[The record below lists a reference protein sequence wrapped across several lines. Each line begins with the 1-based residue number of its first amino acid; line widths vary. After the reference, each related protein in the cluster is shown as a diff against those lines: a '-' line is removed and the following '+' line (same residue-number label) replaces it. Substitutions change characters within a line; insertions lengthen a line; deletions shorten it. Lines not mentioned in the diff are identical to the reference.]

1 MPQTPPLTIPAH
13 QFDTNFDNSQMV
25 DTSVIRKIAL
35 VMVLLYIFLIPWG
48 NAVWDGFI
56 RIFGMGSLGLAALVV
71 VIHGTHRKYSFFHL
85 FLLMFGSWVMLT
97 LLWSPDISTGKESAS
112 TIIQLVFISFVIS
125 LLIDTKDKIRL
136 AYQSYVFGT
145 CVGSGIIFYNYM
157 HGIESKYWAR
167 YSIENYEPD
176 GVGIMIAIAVP
187 MAAYLT
193 TQYKS
198 VIFRILNS
206 IAIPVCMFAIFL
218 NATRTASIVAM
229 FGIAYWLF
237 THRKASLRIKA
248 ILLAFFVSSIVGV
261 LAFAPATSVDRIFSS
276 SKSISSGTLN
286 GRTAIWSA
294 SFQQW
299 EKSPVVGAGIG
310 SIEQMLSGSHVEFN
324 SAHNTYI
331 QVLIELGI
339 IGLLFYLL
347 TLLSIAYYLQKTPAN
362 DKVFLITLLLL
373 ASVSQVTMNTLYD
386 KEMWFA
392 LTMLAI
398 HAHIIGKYPQS
409 NIPLSHS

>member
-1 MPQTPPLTIPAH
+1 MSQTPPLTMPSH
-13 QFDTNFDNSQMV
+13 QFDNSQMV
-25 DTSVIRKIAL
+25 DTSIIRKIAL

-56 RIFGMGSLGLAALVV
+56 RIFGMGSLGLATLVV
-71 VIHGTHRKYSFFHL
+71 VTHGTHRKYSFFHL
-85 FLLMFGSWVMLT
+85 FLIMFGSWVLLT
-97 LLWSPDISTGKESAS
+97 LLWSPDISSGKESAS
-112 TIIQLVFISFVIS
+112 TIIQLVFISLVIS
-125 LLIDTKDKIRL
+125 LLIDTRDRIRL

-145 CVGSGIIFYNYM
+145 CIGSSIIFYNYM
-157 HGIESKYWAR
+157 HGIESEYWAR
-167 YSIENYEPD
+167 YSIKNYEPD

-198 VIFRILNS
+198 VIFRMLNS

-229 FGIAYWLF
+229 FGITYWLF
-237 THRKASLRIKA
+237 THRKASLKIKA
-248 ILLAFFVSSIVGV
+248 MLLTFFVSSIIGV
-261 LAFAPATSVDRIFSS
+261 LAFAPVTSVDRIFSS

-286 GRTAIWSA
+286 GRTVIWSA

-299 EKSPVVGAGIG
+299 EKSPIVGAGIG
-310 SIEQMLSGSHVEFN
+310 SIEQMLSGSHVEYN

-331 QVLIELGI
+331 QILIELGI
-339 IGLLFYLL
+339 IGLLLYLL
-347 TLLSIAYYLQKTPAN
+347 ILLSIGYYLQKTSAN
-362 DKVFLITLLLL
+362 DKAFLTSLLLL
-373 ASVSQVTMNTLYD
+373 ALVSQITMNTSYD
-386 KEMWFA
+386 KEMWFV

-398 HAHIIGKYPQS
+398 HSHIMDINSQF
-409 NIPLSHS
+409 NIPLSRS

>member
-1 MPQTPPLTIPAH
+1 MPQTPPLTMPAH
-13 QFDTNFDNSQMV
+13 QFDTNQIV

-35 VMVLLYIFLIPWG
+35 VMVLSYIFLIPWG

-71 VIHGTHRKYSFFHL
+71 VAHGTHRKYSFFHL

-97 LLWSPDISTGKESAS
+97 LLWSPDVSTGKESAS
-112 TIIQLVFISFVIS
+112 TVMQLVFISFVIS
-125 LLIDTKDKIRL
+125 LLIDTRDKIRL

-198 VIFRILNS
+198 VIFKVLNS

-248 ILLAFFVSSIVGV
+248 ILLAFFVSSIIGV

-286 GRTAIWSA
+286 GRTVIWSA

-362 DKVFLITLLLL
+362 DKVFLISLLLL
-373 ASVSQVTMNTLYD
+373 ALVSQVTMNTLYD

-409 NIPLSHS
+409 NIPLGHS

>member
-1 MPQTPPLTIPAH
+1 MPQTPPLTMPAVH
-13 QFDTNFDNSQMV
+13 QFDNNHMA

-35 VMVLLYIFLIPWG
+35 VMVLMYVFLIPWG

-56 RIFGMGSLGLAALVV
+56 RVFGMGSLGLAALVV
-71 VIHGTHRKYSFFHL
+71 VTHGTHRQYSFFHL
-85 FLLMFGSWVMLT
+85 FLVMFGSWVMLT
-97 LLWSPDISTGKESAS
+97 LLWSPDVSAGKESAF

-125 LLIDTKDKIRL
+125 LLIDTKDKMRL

-145 CVGSGIIFYNYM
+145 CVGSGIIFYNYIN
-157 HGIESKYWAR
+157 GIESEYWAR

-176 GVGIMIAIAVP
+176 GVGIMIALAVP

-198 VIFRILNS
+198 VILKILNS
-206 IAIPVCMFAIFL
+206 IAIPICMYAIFL

-248 ILLAFFVSSIVGV
+248 ILLAFFVSSVVGV
-261 LAFAPATSVDRIFSS
+261 LAFAPTASVDRIFSS
-276 SKSISSGTLN
+276 SKEISSGTLN
-286 GRTAIWSA
+286 GRTVIWNA
-294 SFQQW
+294 SFEQW
-299 EKSPVVGAGIG
+299 EKAPIVGTGIG
-310 SIEQMLSGSHVEFN
+310 SIQEVLSGSHVEFN
-324 SAHNTYI
+324 SAHNAYI
-331 QVLIELGI
+331 QVLLELGV
-339 IGLLFYLL
+339 IGLLLYSLL
-347 TLLSIAYYLQKTPAN
+347 LLSIAYYLQKTPAN
-362 DKVFLITLLLL
+362 DKVFLISLLLL
-373 ASVSQVTMNTLYD
+373 ALVSQITMNTLYD

-398 HAHIIGKYPQS
+398 HGHIIGRYPQS
-409 NIPLSHS
+409 NIPLGRS